1 MSKISFNPQI
11 PLAMKPLLRHATKSI
26 ASFLT
31 ETAMLLPLTAA
42 ETKTSTQISQANNL
56 ASKNFGVVLSVPDFL
71 ERNVNDD
78 QVATD
83 LSNYEKW
90 DRDHV
95 PSPAEKDLKEVT
107 VTAKT
112 GDTAGVLTL
121 TVSGNVAA
129 ITCPVSGFTNTIYWS
144 DKEKNARYP
153 QSNHTPLSWN
163 IPANTPSFS
172 VILYIEG
179 VETSAAPADIKFVAE
194 LTCGG
199 GSAKATGETAV
210 YEVDLDIDSDND
222 NKLNAPSRSKE
233 EDVIEA
239 SEKIQPNET
248 KRPSKY
254 VFVNA
259 GFNAENEDACP
270 GWADGFDINPNS
282 NNDNKADVFGFTP
295 IIINLPE
302 PFDPKTAE
310 IEFIYKASDPKDVIV
325 TASPGLGTPTDPFTY
340 ALASDQSHP
349 PDASLRIWM
358 KDNPVS
364 RNKSRV
370 TEKNLITN
378 VRGDFVPAAKFLWST
393 LTNQRQITLYLETV
407 RPSAALGDLGIQVI
421 ASEGNVRCE
430 DKINVTSVYFQNPLL
445 DFAVSGTGYSMTTNF
460 SANKCYFT
468 NSPNNT
474 KAITYTFK
482 ADWLPNNVEPE
493 IYPMEEIVIGLMQNL
508 KSSTL
513 TLGRYTNPNA
523 SDWDDELP
531 QGYALTEQSVYLRKI
546 NPPNTITRMNDC
558 KIGSEIFPLFSSSA
572 LPHNAQNLPKP
583 GINGNDT
590 DTPSIISAYFA
601 EIKRNESMVTWIN
614 TYMDMDS
621 RFVAWTCGYNSV
633 NKQFYPLCERNW
645 SLIAKSNDVPNTKP
659 DVTLLQ
665 TNPTLIPVRDPI
677 ASTEYQKLL
686 QNNALSP
693 DIQAGTTKLTKP

>member
-1 MSKISFNPQI
+1 M
-11 PLAMKPLLRHATKSI
+11 LA
-26 ASFLT
+26 
-31 ETAMLLPLTAA
+31 PLTAA

-56 ASKNFGVVLSVPDFL
+56 ASKEYGVVLAVPNFL

-78 QVATD
+78 QVVTD
-83 LSNYEKW
+83 LTNYEKW

-107 VTAKT
+107 LSAKT
-112 GDTAGVLTL
+112 GTDGGLLTL
-121 TVSGNVAA
+121 KVSGNVTA
-129 ITCPVSGFTNTIYWS
+129 ITCPVSGCTDTIYWS
-144 DKEKNARYP
+144 DTNKNNRYP
-153 QSNHTPLSWN
+153 QANHTTLTWT
-163 IPANTPSFS
+163 IPGSNPNFS
-172 VILYIEG
+172 VVLYIEG

-194 LTCGG
+194 LTCPG
-199 GSAKATGETAV
+199 KTPIPATGETAV

-239 SEKIQPNET
+239 SEKIQTNGF

-282 NNDNKADVFGFTP
+282 TNDNKADVFGFTP
-295 IIINLPE
+295 IIVNLPE

-310 IEFIYKASDPKDVIV
+310 IEFIYKASDPKSVIV
-325 TASPGLGTPTDPFTY
+325 VAGGGTPSDPFTY
-340 ALASDQSHP
+340 TLAP
-349 PDASLRIWM
+349 EPADASLRIWM
-358 KDNPVS
+358 KDCPEN
-364 RNKSRV
+364 RNKFNIIQ
-370 TEKNLITN
+370 TDPQTQI
-378 VRGDFVPAAKFLWST
+378 RGDFVPASKFLWSK
-393 LTNQRQITLYLETV
+393 LTEQRKITLYVEAV
-407 RPSAALGDLGIQVI
+407 RPSATLGDFSIKVI
-421 ASEGNVRCE
+421 ATEGKNVRCE
-430 DKINVTSVYFQNPLL
+430 DKINMTCVYFQNPLL

-460 SANKCYFT
+460 AANKCYFT

-474 KAITYTFK
+474 EAITYTFK

-523 SDWDDELP
+523 SDWDDELL
-531 QGYALTEQSVYLRKI
+531 QGHALTEQSVYLRKI

-590 DTPSIISAYFA
+590 DSPSIISAYFA
-601 EIKRNESMVTWIN
+601 EIKRNEAMVTWTN

-621 RFVAWTCGYNSV
+621 RFVVWTCGYNSV

-693 DIQAGTTKLTKP
+693 DIQAGTTILTKP